1 MSPYTHIPEHQKLI
15 IQVFTKDVYERP
27 VIPVKDNLYEFWQ
40 PNANTLYFPWATDLL
55 PKEIDE
61 NIQKVEAGL
70 LPEPNH
76 NRALFLGTVSGGEH
90 GNHDQIRGFKE
101 GCHRIE
107 LPFEYSSST
116 SVEQT
121 DSIRQV
127 QRAVLA
133 PSIVGRWQKEKGYI
147 PCRIF
152 KTISYGH
159 IGVTN
164 SKEAYEIV
172 GRLAIYESDETALA
186 AAAIKQVDN
195 RALRLDAM
203 RLVRDRHTYLNRLDT
218 IQTIFAMK
226 QTK

>member
-1 MSPYTHIPEHQKLI
+1 
-15 IQVFTKDVYERP
+15 
-27 VIPVKDNLYEFWQ
+27 
-40 PNANTLYFPWATDLL
+40 
-55 PKEIDE
+55 
-61 NIQKVEAGL
+61 
-70 LPEPNH
+70 
-76 NRALFLGTVSGGEH
+76 
-90 GNHDQIRGFKE
+90 
-101 GCHRIE
+101 
-107 LPFEYSSST
+107 
-116 SVEQT
+116 
-121 DSIRQV
+121 
-127 QRAVLA
+127 
-133 PSIVGRWQKEKGYI
+133 VGRWQKGKGYI

-164 SKEAYEIV
+164 SKEAYEVV

-186 AAAIKQVDN
+186 TAAMKQVDN